1 MQSDPHSNAMT
12 SIDGFPASAP
22 IEATQIDRHQE
33 GRDWALLPIVAL
45 SGFAGLGYEIVWI
58 RQLSLALGSDM
69 MAVLGA
75 VGGFFAG
82 LALGAFALDGAIR
95 QARSPRI
102 IYAVLEAIIGLWGL
116 VNIWLLPA
124 AGGALT
130 PLLGTKPPPALLW
143 SASFALPV
151 FVLLP
156 ATVAM
161 GGTLAALERM
171 TREASG
177 KARVSAGVYGANTGG
192 AVAGTLISTFVLI
205 PILGLSGTLLCL
217 ACMNVACALGALLIG
232 TPAAPAPS
240 EADDAQPDEA
250 VGKIRLTT
258 ALFVT
263 GFLGIAFE
271 ILVVRLA
278 AQVMQDTVYTF
289 AGLLAA
295 YLLGAAAGGLIW
307 QRAGRSFR
315 NGSLGLLLAATALAC
330 LTTAVFAPYIT
341 RIAETSV
348 DAGIVG
354 ELAVAAA
361 LFFLPSAA
369 MGALFGLLVQQAKDQ
384 HGSLGWAVGVNGIG
398 AAIAPLITAQI
409 LIPALGAWTALIPVS
424 LGYLLLIPLR
434 RTALVWAAAPALL
447 ALVLWLRPTPQLTK
461 VPPGGTLLALQEG
474 PMVTASVV
482 DDASG
487 TRYLEVNGRS
497 RMGGT
502 SSRRSDYRQ
511 AVLPLLLHPSPHRA
525 LFLGIGTG
533 ATAVGG
539 ARMPGV
545 SVHGVELSREV
556 VDLLP
561 WFSGSGSV
569 ENDLTVADAR
579 RYVAADS
586 EQHDVIVAD
595 LFHPALDGSG
605 SLYTLEHFEAVKRRL
620 TPGGVFCQ
628 WLPLYQLDAPSLRAV
643 IRSFLEIYPEGSAWL
658 NHYSVRTPMLALI
671 GRKDESATGGSQF
684 DIAALAARL
693 RDPWTG
699 AVVKPLGFETPI
711 DLLGQYLA
719 GPRALSAF
727 AGKGPRNTDDY
738 PFVTFDAHRNVQA
751 LMAPPWS
758 LLLAVIREIQPDP
771 DELLTTV
778 PQRDALGER
787 LTTYWRARN
796 VFLEAGAT
804 LPGDPRD
811 KDLIAA
817 AAPGLLSA
825 LRLSPEFEPAYGPL
839 MSMAK
844 SLMASDRAAAIRLLR
859 EIRDA
864 APSRTEAR
872 DMLARESG
880 PRREFA
886 R

>member
-1 MQSDPHSNAMT
+1 M
-12 SIDGFPASAP
+12 
-22 IEATQIDRHQE
+22 
-33 GRDWALLPIVAL
+33 

-82 LALGAFALDGAIR
+82 LALGAFALDAVIR

-102 IYAVLEAIIGLWGL
+102 VYAVLEAVIGLWGL

-124 AGGALT
+124 AGRILT
-130 PLLGTKPPPALLW
+130 PLLGTEPPPVLLW
-143 SASFALPV
+143 ATSFALPAL
-151 FVLLP
+151 VLLP

-171 TREASG
+171 TREVSG

-192 AVAGTLISTFVLI
+192 AVAGTLVSTFVLI
-205 PILGLSGTLLCL
+205 PLLGLSGTLLCL
-217 ACMNVACALGALLIG
+217 ACMNAACALGTLLIG
-232 TPAAPAPS
+232 TPANSAAS
-240 EADDAQPDEA
+240 EAHDAQPDEA
-250 VGKIRLTT
+250 IGKFRLAT

-307 QRAGRSFR
+307 QRAGRSVR

-341 RIAETSV
+341 RIAETSA
-348 DAGIVG
+348 DAGIAG
-354 ELAVAAA
+354 ELAVAIA
-361 LFFLPSAA
+361 LFILPSAA
-369 MGALFGLLVQQAKDQ
+369 MGALFGLLVQQARDQ
-384 HGSLGWAVGVNGIG
+384 RGSLGWAVGINGIG
-398 AAIAPLITAQI
+398 AAIAPLITALI

-424 LGYLLLIPLR
+424 LGYLLLMPFR

-447 ALVLWLRPTPQLTK
+447 ALVLWLRPAPQLTK

-502 SSRRSDYRQ
+502 SSQRSDYRQ

-561 WFSGSGSV
+561 WFSGSGS
-569 ENDLTVADAR
+569 DSPALPITVADAR

-586 EQHDVIVAD
+586 ERYDVIIAD

-605 SLYTLEHFEAVKRRL
+605 SLYTREHFEAVKRRL
-620 TPGGVFCQ
+620 APGGVFCQ
-628 WLPLYQLDAPSLRAV
+628 WLPLYQLDAPSLRAI
-643 IRSFLEIYPEGSAWL
+643 IRSFLEVYPEGSAWL

-671 GRKDESATGGSQF
+671 GRKDEGLADKSPL
-684 DIAALAARL
+684 DIDALATRL
-693 RDPWTG
+693 RDPWNG

-711 DLLGQYLA
+711 DLLGQYLG

-727 AGKGPRNTDDY
+727 AGKGPSNTDDY

-751 LMAPPWS
+751 LTAPPWS
-758 LLLAVIREIQPDP
+758 LLLAVIREIQPDAG
-771 DELLTTV
+771 ELLTTM
-778 PQRDALGER
+778 PQRDAFGER
-787 LTTYWRARN
+787 LAAYWRARN
-796 VFLEAGAT
+796 VFIEAGAA
-804 LPGDPRD
+804 LPGDPRG
-811 KDLIAA
+811 KDLIGA

-825 LRLSPEFEPAYGPL
+825 LRLSPEFEPAYEPL
-839 MSMAK
+839 MGMAR
-844 SLMASDRAAAIRLLR
+844 SLMASDRATAVQLLR
-859 EIRDA
+859 AIRDA